1 MPSRSLSEL
10 RAIASDLELRK
21 IDELGKSQLKNII
34 NNELTKCGVESP
46 YRTAKKECKNLKQI
60 WDRDLFCRQ
69 DKRRRHHRNVTRVDD
84 INQRLDKQISE
95 IVYKRKGRRDCI
107 EKRKTMAERER
118 EEMDKLLMKKWA
130 QKKEE
135 PTKITQYEPEEE
147 SVSGDE
153 FEMAGRVDDE
163 SVVSGE
169 SESEMAG
176 RVDDESVVSGESE
189 SEMAGR
195 VVDESVVS
203 GEFEMAGQME
213 EESVSNKVDV
223 ETSTD
228 AFDEDDKEWGGLP
241 LPASSL
247 GGGAASTKPLLSE
260 PEEMMPTSSLQEED
274 TIYKQFIQARKD
286 RDVQQFIGMLVAADV
301 LKSRRKKRRGGGKR
315 PEKPKRKYQ
324 ISGNGNVIQNIN
336 IFGTRVDQ
344 ELKRIKEGNQGIQI
358 IGIQNNYNSSGEQKD
373 ASELNKA
380 CKKLYGDIRTFDKL
394 SWRSYRDLITGLINL
409 YFRII
414 LKILGFVYQYKEIT
428 IPAITI
434 LVVMY
439 NGGIT
444 FFNPITLTI
453 LRALVPGFSLAE
465 NVLNKLGSTYGRIQV
480 GTEDLWGKGVN
491 ASQDMWGKGV
501 NASQDMWG
509 KGMNASQDMWG
520 KGVNAS
526 QDMWGKG
533 MNASQDMWGKGVNAS
548 QDMWGRGM
556 NASQDMW
563 GKGMNASQDM
573 WGKGIN
579 TTGDLVGNFDGTILG
594 NTTGNTTTA
603 FTFPPDDGSSAY
615 TFVPGTVYEGDLGS
629 NYVDIGNTTNITDTN
644 SFGFGNFS
652 YDYTTGGY
660 TYSNTTSVAEVNA
673 TSVDVDAN
681 GDIQLIDLSVNNPVF
696 ISRENYNE
704 VVNSTI
710 KNTTDAIAQ
719 NIRDIVA
726 ENVNATFTEAIKA
739 NLTEIENI
747 FVGQNEVS
755 EEVKI
760 LVRNV
765 SEGVE
770 VFKNEVT
777 FTLDLEGVVSV
788 DVIVKNETKK
798 INSQRDD
805 FLRKIKSKI
814 PGVKFVEK
822 AIRDQFNKIERNLG
836 RYGEKIK
843 SIHDDIPPFPPK
855 LVETIKTKVQDVV
868 KFDLRDLIKYLG
880 HYELNE
886 PKAIKLLEQRSES
899 RLERMLER
907 AASEDTTDLSQSLTQ
922 QVDDNTDTIGQAYK
936 DIVDSLSA
944 PSPTEISEIELEGL
958 EEITQSYID
967 NGGLTPMETPIEARD
982 SEGDK
987 WEAEPSLS
995 VEETKYYMKLYRK
1008 IKALGKQPAAVGL
1021 TGVILWGTAVN
1032 RYRVKPEVE
1041 EIIRT
1046 YLRDERGRFRRR
1058 TPDEERR

>member
-153 FEMAGRVDDE
+153 F
-163 SVVSGE
+163 
-169 SESEMAG
+169 EMAG

-480 GTEDLWGKGVN
+480 GTEDL
-491 ASQDMWGKGV
+491 
-501 NASQDMWG
+501 
-509 KGMNASQDMWG
+509 
-520 KGVNAS
+520 
-526 QDMWGKG
+526 
-533 MNASQDMWGKGVNAS
+533 WGKGVNAS